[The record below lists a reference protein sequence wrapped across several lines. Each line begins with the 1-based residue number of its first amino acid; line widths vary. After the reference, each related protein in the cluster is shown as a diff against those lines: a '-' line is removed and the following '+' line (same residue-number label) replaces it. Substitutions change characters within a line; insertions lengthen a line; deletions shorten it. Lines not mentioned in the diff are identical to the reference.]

1 MEPLGWTNGT
11 GVCVSSFQIGA
22 ITISFTLEI
31 PGEVRIMGGFLFLG
45 GPQGPH
51 FLQAQFQDFW
61 LYHDK
66 KLINDGH
73 TMSKTSK
80 QPSCGLTLAP

>member
-45 GPQGPH
+45 GSSGTTL
-51 FLQAQFQDFW
+51 FAGTISGL
-61 LYHDK
+61 LGYTMTKIDK
-66 KLINDGH
+66 
-73 TMSKTSK
+73 
-80 QPSCGLTLAP
+80 